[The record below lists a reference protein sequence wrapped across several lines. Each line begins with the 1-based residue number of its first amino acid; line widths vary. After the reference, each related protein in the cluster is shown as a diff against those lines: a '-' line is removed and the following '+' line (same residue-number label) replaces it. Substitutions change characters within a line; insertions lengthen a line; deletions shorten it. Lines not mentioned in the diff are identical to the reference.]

1 MKKGFLL
8 VLFTLSITIAQAPS
22 FEDGGTIKCA
32 GSEINVGHG
41 CPCVVDWDGDGLQDL
56 LIGQFY
62 DDSGNYGKIRLYLN
76 SGSTTAPVLTSYSFL
91 QAGGN
96 DISLSTG

>member
-1 MKKGFLL
+1 MKKTLL
-8 VLFTLSITIAQAPS
+8 VLLFALSLALPQTPL

-32 GSEINVGHG
+32 GNEINVGHG

-62 DDSGNYGKIRLYLN
+62 DDDGNYGKIRLYLN
-76 SGSTTAPVLTSYSFL
+76 SGTNTAPALTSYTFL
-91 QAGGN
+91 KAGGS
-96 DISLSTG
+96 DISVSTG